1 MVQEISGEMNMA
13 KPILFYTS
21 SAKHIAERMRIKKGR
36 FVMKRFTDG
45 EIYVRVLE
53 NVRRKTAWV
62 LASTFSPAENLLELA
77 FLLDALKRGGA
88 IVNLI
93 MPYFG
98 YARQDRVVENG
109 ECLSSEVVCSLLRGF
124 RLNKV
129 LVIEMHS
136 PRLKKFLKYENIV
149 PFELFYP
156 AACRADVVAAPDK
169 GAVEVAKKI
178 SRACSVSF
186 AGMEKIR
193 PVKEK
198 ARVTMKADNVKGKR
212 IMIIDDMIST
222 GGTIIEAGKMLK
234 KRGVKEVSV
243 VATHGLFTGSAVKKL
258 EKSPIKRIYVTN
270 SIPQKAT
277 SRKIK
282 VIDISGFVE
291 GLIKKS

>member
-62 LASTFSPAENLLELA
+62 LASTFSPAENILELF

-88 IVNLI
+88 RVNLI

-136 PRLKKFLKYENIV
+136 KYYPELRKNQGFIVSEILKEDSKFRATLEKGLKKFDSL
-149 PFELFYP
+149 
-156 AACRADVVAAPDK
+156 ASGTAP
-169 GAVEVAKKI
+169 
-178 SRACSVSF
+178 
-186 AGMEKIR
+186 
-193 PVKEK
+193 
-198 ARVTMKADNVKGKR
+198 
-212 IMIIDDMIST
+212 
-222 GGTIIEAGKMLK
+222 
-234 KRGVKEVSV
+234 
-243 VATHGLFTGSAVKKL
+243 GLRDS
-258 EKSPIKRIYVTN
+258 
-270 SIPQKAT
+270 
-277 SRKIK
+277 
-282 VIDISGFVE
+282 
-291 GLIKKS
+291 